1 MNLLKTYSAEKM
13 LERLRKFPDGA
24 YHAVELLD
32 DDTRLEVNLTL
43 KNGSCLIDFTGTSGV
58 HKGNLNANEAIVNS
72 VVIYVL
78 RVLLQSNIPLNDG
91 LLRVAELV
99 IPNNTLLS
107 PIFSENPEECPAV
120 VGGNVELSQRLTDT
134 LFKAFG
140 IMACSQ
146 GTMNNTLLV
155 TIRLGITKPFVVEVE
170 QAMALTEHLEFIRT

>member
-1 MNLLKTYSAEKM
+1 
-13 LERLRKFPDGA
+13 
-24 YHAVELLD
+24 
-32 DDTRLEVNLTL
+32 
-43 KNGSCLIDFTGTSGV
+43 
-58 HKGNLNANEAIVNS
+58 

-146 GTMNNTLLV
+146 GTMNNTLFGNDSFGYYE
-155 TIRLGITKPFVVEVE
+155 TICGGSGAGNGFDGTSGVHTHMTNTRITDPEILEKRYPVRLESFGIREGSGGNGQYRGGNGITRAF
-170 QAMALTEHLEFIRT
+170 LF